1 MTNEE
6 IMKLVKEHEERKT
19 SGKPFTDEEYAEAD
33 AEDKAKMDDYAEF
46 CAYLAERQIKRGDI
60 VTRVVLQVLNV
71 LIFQ

>member
-6 IMKLVKEHEERKT
+6 IMNLLKEHEERKA

-46 CAYLAERQIKRGDI
+46 CAYLAEREAMD
-60 VTRVVLQVLNV
+60 TEEANSEEFLLD
-71 LIFQ
+71 